1 MIKELKEFDF
11 LKKELNKVI
20 KDLNNNYMEIDENEL
35 IDYKSEYKLDVKI
48 HFLYD
53 K

>member
-11 LKKELNKVI
+11 LKKELNKV
-20 KDLNNNYMEIDENEL
+20 MEIDENEL